1 MQATNPLATRS
12 ARTRFNKAMRAK
24 GVPAKVC
31 SRCLAVK
38 ALSAFPMDRSAPDG
52 RASYCTAC
60 RRATNAEHSAVN
72 ADIRREYGREYRA
85 ANRSRPLDIG
95 DGHLPKRCAPNT
107 SGGCGRLLI
116 RGDFHRNRNSPDQ
129 RDALC
134 RNCRARKEAD
144 RKLIKRLRLVE
155 YWDEI
160 GAYTCHLCQRDF
172 AEDDEIHIEHIMPK
186 ALGGSDDRENLLP
199 AHAEC
204 NMRKRDADPLEYLP
218 AVLAE
223 RGIDFFKAIGGC
235 AE

>member
-1 MQATNPLATRS
+1 MQATNPLATLS
-12 ARTRFNKAMRAK
+12 ARRRFNKAMRAK
-24 GVPAKVC
+24 RVPAKVC

-38 ALSAFPMDRSAPDG
+38 ALSAFRMDRSKPDG
-52 RASYCTAC
+52 RGSYCTAC
-60 RRATNAEHSAVN
+60 DRATRAE
-72 ADIRREYGREYRA
+72 YLREYRA

-95 DGHLPKRCAPNT
+95 DGHLPKRCAPIT

-116 RGDFHRNRNSPDQ
+116 RGDFSRKRSSPDQ
-129 RDALC
+129 RDQLC
-134 RNCRARKEAD
+134 RDCMARKDAD
-144 RKLIKRLRLVE
+144 RRLIKRLRLVE

-204 NMRKRDADPLEYLP
+204 NMRKSDADPLEYLP
-218 AVLAE
+218 VVLAA
-223 RGIDFFKAIGGC
+223 RGIDFFKAIGGR